1 MVRSVNPDVIE
12 IKQFLKSIMIDI
24 SNISN
29 KIKDDDEEGDLSL
42 DWKFAA
48 MVLDKLCL
56 YVFAILTVVL
66 TCGILMSSP
75 NFFKLK

>member
-1 MVRSVNPDVIE
+1 MERKALVRSVNPDVIE

-29 KIKDDDEEGDLSL
+29 
-42 DWKFAA
+42 
-48 MVLDKLCL
+48 
-56 YVFAILTVVL
+56 TVVL

>member
-1 MVRSVNPDVIE
+1 
-12 IKQFLKSIMIDI
+12 MIDI
-24 SNISN
+24 TNISQ
-29 KIKDDDEEGDLSL
+29 KLKDYDEDGSMSL
-42 DWKFAA
+42 EWKFAA

-56 YVFAILTVVL
+56 YVFAILTIVL